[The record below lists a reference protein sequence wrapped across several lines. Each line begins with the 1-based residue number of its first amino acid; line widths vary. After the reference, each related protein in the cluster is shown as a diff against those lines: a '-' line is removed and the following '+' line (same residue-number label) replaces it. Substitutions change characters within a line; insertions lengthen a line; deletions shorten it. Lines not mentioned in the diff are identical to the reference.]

1 MADNSAGEKKHPAT
15 EQRRRKAREEGQVVR
30 SQDLASALLLLA
42 SLAVLWWRG
51 PLLAEGL
58 ARLLVASLRQAG
70 PQSLTAGDASHT
82 LSRAAIETAY
92 LAAPILAV
100 MFVAGVLSTMLQ
112 TGPLMATAKLM
123 PKFSHIN
130 PLTGLGRLFSASG
143 VARLGFGLFKV
154 AIIGAVAYVAV
165 TRWQHVVLEMGYT
178 ALPRV
183 ASLIFRCCMETGMW
197 IGGALLMLALLEYG
211 FQWWKFEQD
220 MQMTDQ
226 ELRDEMKES
235 QGDPQ
240 MAARRRQ
247 VQRQL
252 AMQRLGGEVPK
263 ADVVVTNPTE
273 LAIAIRYD
281 PETMAAPL
289 VVAKGAGVIAQRI
302 RRLALENEIPIV
314 ERKPLAQILYKTV
327 DVGQSVPVEQY
338 QAVAEVLRY
347 VYQLQG
353 RSMPKAA

>member
-15 EQRRRKAREEGQVVR
+15 DQRRRKAREEGQVVR
-30 SQDLASALLLLA
+30 SQDLASAAMLLA
-42 SLAVLWWRG
+42 SLSVLWWRG

-58 ARLLVASLRQAG
+58 ARLLVESVQQAG
-70 PQSLTAGDASHT
+70 PQSLSVGDASHT
-82 LSRAAIETAY
+82 LSRAAIDTAY
-92 LAAPILAV
+92 LAVPILAV
-100 MFVAGVLSTMLQ
+100 MFVSGVLSTMLQ
-112 TGPLMATAKLM
+112 TGPLLATAKLM

-130 PLTGLGRLFSASG
+130 PLTGMGRLFSVSG
-143 VARLGFGLFKV
+143 LARLGFGLFKV
-154 AIIGAVAYVAV
+154 AVIAAVSYVAV
-165 TRWQHVVLEMGYT
+165 LRWQHSVLEMGYGT
-178 ALPRV
+178 IPEV

-197 IGGALLMLALLEYG
+197 IGGALLVLALLEYG

-220 MQMTDQ
+220 MRMTDQ
-226 ELRDEMKES
+226 EMRDEMKES

-252 AMQRLGGEVPK
+252 AMQRLGSEVPK

-302 RRLALENEIPIV
+302 RRLALENEVPIV
-314 ERKPLAQILYKTV
+314 ERKPLAQLLYKTV
-327 DVGQSVPVEQY
+327 DVGGSVPVEQY
-338 QAVAEVLRY
+338 QAVAEILRY
-347 VYQLQG
+347 VYQLKG
-353 RSMPKAA
+353 RSMPKVA

>member
-1 MADNSAGEKKHPAT
+1 M
-15 EQRRRKAREEGQVVR
+15 VR
-30 SQDLASALLLLA
+30 SQDLASAMLLLA
-42 SLAVLWWRG
+42 SVSVLWWRG

-58 ARLLVASLRQAG
+58 ARMVVVALGQAA
-70 PQSLTAGDASHT
+70 PQSFTPQDASHA
-82 LSRAAIETAY
+82 LARAAFETAS
-92 LAAPILAV
+92 LAAPILVA
-100 MFVAGVLSTMLQ
+100 MFVAGILSNVLQ
-112 TGPLMATAKLM
+112 TGPLIATAKLM

-130 PLTGLGRLFSASG
+130 PVSGLKRLFSVSG
-143 VARLGFGLFKV
+143 LARLGFGLFKIAV
-154 AIIGAVAYVAV
+154 ILAVAYTIVL
-165 TRWQHVVLEMGYT
+165 RWQAAVLNMGY
-178 ALPRV
+178 AAIPEV

-197 IGGALLMLALLEYG
+197 IGGALLVLALFEFG

-220 MQMTDQ
+220 MRMTDQ
-226 ELRDEMKES
+226 EVREEMKES

-240 MAARRRQ
+240 MIARRRQ

-273 LAIAIRYD
+273 LAVAIRYD
-281 PETMAAPL
+281 PETMAAPV

-327 DVGQSVPVEQY
+327 DVGGSVPVEQY
-338 QAVAEVLRY
+338 KAVAEVLKY

-353 RSMPKAA
+353 RTMPKVA